1 MDDVY
6 EACKQ
11 MCFNLL
17 FPTTSPFQPQ
27 QSADEPYSPRSKVL
41 LELVEGDWLSVYDSM
56 KKETG

>member
-1 MDDVY
+1 
-6 EACKQ
+6 

-41 LELVEGDWLSVYDSM
+41 LELVEADWLSEYDSM